1 MTTRAIFVLIIQ
13 CFEARW
19 PYPLCRHLAA
29 FFTLHAAKDGEL
41 IIEIPKNITLF
52 SLRRD
57 QLVRYLNT
65 IKPKE
70 CVRHSEFHG

>member
-1 MTTRAIFVLIIQ
+1 MTMLVISALTIQ
-13 CFEARW
+13 CFEAPW
-19 PYPLCRHLAA
+19 QYPLFCHLIAS
-29 FFTLHAAKDGEL
+29 FTVYAAKDGEL

-70 CVRHSEFHG
+70 YMHCTECNA